1 MCFIL
6 ICVGCIEQF
15 LAKINLFYSC
25 VSIYMSIYIKISLF
39 FYLQASNRPIFNLN
53 GKFVHAKRLK
63 EFSWKK
69 FVFLWLN
76 FQFTNFLMDFRL
88 PYILKMVLSKEN
100 CLFGLHLN
108 MYEWKMKG
116 KLYFFEEK
124 RQISC
129 WYIFQYICI
138 QIMFALV

>member
-15 LAKINLFYSC
+15 LAKIDLFYSC

-88 PYILKMVLSKEN
+88 PYILKIVLFKEN

-116 KLYFFEEK
+116 KLYFWRKKTNFLLVYFS
-124 RQISC
+124 I
-129 WYIFQYICI
+129 YI